1 MRLAR
6 PVLVLLVAGCFFVPT
21 AVWAQASPAH
31 VADHAA
37 IDQMLTARADAVRA
51 DREAIH
57 QLLQRPEVSQIAGRF
72 GLSVE
77 RADHA
82 VNTLEGDQLHQL
94 ADQARQAQQDL
105 AGGAS
110 TVVISTTTIIIALLV
125 LLVIILAV
133 K

>member
-1 MRLAR
+1 MRLVR
-6 PVLVLLVAGCFFVPT
+6 PVLVLLVAGLLVPT
-21 AVWAQASPAH
+21 AVWAQTSPAH
-31 VADHAA
+31 VVDHAA
-37 IDQMLTARADAVRA
+37 IDQMLTARADAARA
-51 DREAIH
+51 DRDAIH
-57 QLLQRPEVSQIAGRF
+57 QLLQRPEVSEIAGRF

-77 RADHA
+77 RADQA
-82 VNTLEGDQLHQL
+82 VNTLDGDQLHQV
-94 ADQARQAQQDL
+94 ANQARQAQQDL

>member
-6 PVLVLLVAGCFFVPT
+6 PVLAILLSGLLLPA
-21 AVWAQASPAH
+21 AAWAQSAPAH
-31 VADHAA
+31 VASQAT
-37 IDQMLTARADAVRA
+37 IDQTLTARAAAVRA
-51 DREAIH
+51 DRDAIR
-57 QLLQRPEVSQIAGRF
+57 QLLQRPEVKTIADRF

-77 RADHA
+77 RANAA
-82 VNTLEGDQLHQL
+82 VDTLQGDQLHQM
-94 ADQARQAQQDL
+94 ASQARQAQQDL

-110 TVVISTTTIIIALLV
+110 AVVISTTTIIIGLLV